1 MTWTRPDES
10 LPSPGDG
17 RRYLTTVD
25 WGYGREL
32 QLAVVRFDPTP
43 GLPERGIWR
52 LAVYPHR
59 HIPRD
64 KVTAWMP
71 APEPYPNPNAVEKE
85 GAA

>member
-32 QLAVVRFDPTP
+32 QLAVVRFDA
-43 GLPERGIWR
+43 R
-52 LAVYPHR
+52 
-59 HIPRD
+59 
-64 KVTAWMP
+64 P
-71 APEPYPNPNAVEKE
+71 ARA
-85 GAA
+85 G